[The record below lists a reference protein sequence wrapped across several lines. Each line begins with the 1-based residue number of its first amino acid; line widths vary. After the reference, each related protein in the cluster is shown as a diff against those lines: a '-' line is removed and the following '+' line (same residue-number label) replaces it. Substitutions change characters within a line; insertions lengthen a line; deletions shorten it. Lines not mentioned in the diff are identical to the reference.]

1 MPKGIGR
8 FPQKQGD
15 KMKKDLNIAVIG
27 CGMRGRNVISIF
39 QKELKERLKIQAVY
53 DSSQESLALA
63 AKCWKMPNL
72 KSEENLEKAI
82 NNPNVDVVMIFTPN
96 ACHCQAILA
105 ALAAGKKVF
114 SEKPLATNLED
125 CKRIMEAERAS
136 GITIMTGFVLR
147 YSPLYRKI
155 KELLDSGSFGKIIN
169 IAASEN
175 RNSFGGGH
183 SMCADYGWRRFR
195 DKAGPYLLEKCS
207 HDLDLL
213 NWFADS
219 VPERAAAFCGLNY
232 FVPANQYIWDKYDK
246 HNFDR
251 LVISE
256 DHIIN
261 PFLSEK
267 DIFDNH
273 SVIFE
278 YPNGVKAS
286 FQLTLA
292 NAIPERRMYISCTE
306 GTIIAEAFSGIIK
319 YKHYDDP
326 YSVTLNFVGDGHA
339 GGDAV
344 MVHELSQALLAG
356 RSISVSGSSNGLDCA
371 RAALAADKAAQTG
384 RIVELSNLI

>member
-1 MPKGIGR
+1 M
-8 FPQKQGD
+8 D
-15 KMKKDLNIAVIG
+15 KILQAAIIG
-27 CGMRGRNVISIF
+27 CGMRSRFVIAKF
-39 QKELKERLKIQAVY
+39 QQELKEKLKIQAVF
-53 DSSQESLALA
+53 DPNPESIALA
-63 AKCWKMPNL
+63 AECWKIPGL
-72 KSEENLEKAI
+72 KSEETMEKAVDR
-82 NNPNVDVVMIFTPN
+82 PDVDVVMIFSPN
-96 ACHCQAILA
+96 AFHCQAILA
-105 ALAAGKKVF
+105 ALNARKKVF
-114 SEKPLATNLED
+114 SEKPLATTLED
-125 CKRIMEAERAS
+125 CRKIMAAEKDS

-147 YSPLYRKI
+147 YSPFYRKI
-155 KELLDSGSFGKIIN
+155 KELLNGGSFGKIIN

-175 RNSFGGGH
+175 RGSSGGGH

-195 DKAGPYLLEKCS
+195 DKSGPYLLEKCS

-213 NWFADS
+213 NWFTDS
-219 VPERAAAFCGLNY
+219 VPERAAAFCGLSY

-251 LVISE
+251 LVIDRS
-256 DHIIN
+256 HIVD

-273 SVIFE
+273 AVIFE
-278 YPNGVKAS
+278 YPNGVRAS

-326 YSVTLNFVGDGHA
+326 YFVTLNFVGDGHA

-344 MVHELSQALLAG
+344 MVHELSEALLEG
-356 RSISVSGSSNGLDCA
+356 QKVSSSGSSNGFDCA
-371 RAALAADKAAQTG
+371 RAALAADLSARTRKV
-384 RIVELSNLI
+384 VELADFY